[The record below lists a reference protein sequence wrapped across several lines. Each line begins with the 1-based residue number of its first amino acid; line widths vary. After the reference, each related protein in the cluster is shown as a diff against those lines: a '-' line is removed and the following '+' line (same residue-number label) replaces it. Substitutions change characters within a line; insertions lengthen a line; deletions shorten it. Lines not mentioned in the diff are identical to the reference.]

1 MFIQALALERQAQ
14 ERIMKAV
21 DDATKRQRL
30 LMQRQE
36 TERRIMGR
44 EEERMRRCQE
54 LTRRVV
60 EKPHRD
66 FQEKGHRLYHHAIA
80 HSTYAPGMCACGCC
94 SCSCWF
100 VCCFSHRLTG
110 EMPSRFF
117 LQVGCYPS
125 LLAS

>member
-1 MFIQALALERQAQ
+1 
-14 ERIMKAV
+14 MKAV

-100 VCCFSHRLTG
+100 VCCFSLTDSLGGCLVASSFKWGAILHSLPPRL
-110 EMPSRFF
+110 
-117 LQVGCYPS
+117 
-125 LLAS
+125 AD